1 LICLKEQEES
11 KLGFGHFEM
20 PTMKE
25 VMRGI
30 KQVPNTPTKSNAK
43 SLLLNGLVRINADS
57 TTLAFTEENWYSSM
71 CED

>member
-1 LICLKEQEES
+1 MKEQEES

-25 VMRGI
+25 VMKGI
-30 KQVPNTPTKSNAK
+30 KQFPNTPTVANAK
-43 SLLLNGLVRINADS
+43 SLLLNGLVRINSDS
-57 TTLAFTEENWYSSM
+57 TTLGFTEENWYSTM

>member
-1 LICLKEQEES
+1 
-11 KLGFGHFEM
+11 M

-30 KQVPNTPTKSNAK
+30 KQVPNAPTKSNAK